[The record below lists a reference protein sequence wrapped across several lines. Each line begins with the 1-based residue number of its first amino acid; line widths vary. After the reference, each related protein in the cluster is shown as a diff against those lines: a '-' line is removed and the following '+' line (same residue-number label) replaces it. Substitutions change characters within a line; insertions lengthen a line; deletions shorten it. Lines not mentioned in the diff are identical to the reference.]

1 MPLICIIVVF
11 GQYSY
16 IRMWVLRESVGEIR
30 WIRGTTV
37 CMGTSC
43 FKCAGDTRGGGGSA
57 ANCVLGRGWGDCSGH
72 DLLVSSCRFA
82 VLL

>member
-1 MPLICIIVVF
+1 
-11 GQYSY
+11 
-16 IRMWVLRESVGEIR
+16 
-30 WIRGTTV
+30 
-37 CMGTSC
+37 MGTS
-43 FKCAGDTRGGGGSA
+43 FKCAGDTSGGGGAA